1 MLGRKSVRYNVY
13 FAMQDFYMYVSSGD
27 ERNILNVYVAGRLRF
42 SRDGLSSGR
51 QSSMKLCFSSQP
63 VPN

>member
-1 MLGRKSVRYNVY
+1 
-13 FAMQDFYMYVSSGD
+13 MQDFYMYVFSGD